1 MSQMSQK
8 MSAQSA
14 AAEPQAGDAHM
25 PIWLIMA
32 VLVIF
37 LLGGIYFDAK
47 GGWFS
52 RQVYAPYRS
61 VEELQMFQPVG
72 DDGGMAVGK
81 RVYEQVCALCHGV
94 DGMGKAGQA
103 PPFAG
108 SEWVITDKTGQLIRI
123 PLQGLGGPIKVKG
136 ETWNLA
142 MPAMG
147 AALPDD
153 QLAAVLTYMRAS
165 WGNKAPKITAEEVKA
180 VRAAS
185 AARTQPW
192 TGDEL
197 QKVQ

>member
-8 MSAQSA
+8 MTAPPA
-14 AAEPQAGDAHM
+14 AAEPQAGSANVPVWM
-25 PIWLIMA
+25 IVAPLM
-32 VLVIF
+32 IF
-37 LLGGIYFDAK
+37 FLGGVYFDAT

-52 RQVYAPYRS
+52 QQVYAPYRS
-61 VEELQMFQPVG
+61 VEELQTFQPVS
-72 DDGGMAVGK
+72 DDGGIALGK

-94 DGMGKAGQA
+94 DGLGKAGQA
-103 PPFAG
+103 PPFKG
-108 SEWVITDKTGQLIRI
+108 SEWVLTDNVGRLIRI
-123 PLQGLGGPIKVKG
+123 PLQGLGGPIKVNG
-136 ETWNLA
+136 VEWNLP

-165 WGNKAPKITAEEVKA
+165 WGNKAPRVTAEEVKA

-185 AARTQPW
+185 AGHTQPW

-197 QKVQ
+197 MKLP